1 MMTLHQGYNIVTAPV
16 ADTPNNLTALEFFR
30 AVAADNPVE
39 TPVTVTGLEDLL
51 YNATEESRTEII
63 KELRQTLRKTRSI
76 QSMDAVQL
84 HLDGTIVDDNVFRVR
99 VERTEGGIYL
109 DIGQLFVE
117 EPKLLSASHAVARK

>member
-1 MMTLHQGYNIVTAPV
+1 MTLHQGYNIVTDPV
-16 ADTPNNLTALEFFR
+16 ADTPNELSALEFFR

-51 YNATEESRTEII
+51 YNASENSRGKIV

-76 QSMDAVQL
+76 RSMDAVQL
-84 HLDGTIVDDNVFRVR
+84 HFDGTIVDDNAFRVR
-99 VERTEGGIYL
+99 IERNKGGIYL

-117 EPKLLSASHAVARK
+117 EPKPLTAAHAVARK

>member
-1 MMTLHQGYNIVTAPV
+1 MTDPV
-16 ADTPNNLTALEFFR
+16 ADTPNELTALEFFR

-51 YNATEESRTEII
+51 YNATEDSRAEIV

-76 QSMDAVQL
+76 HSMDAVQL
-84 HLDGTIVDDNVFRVR
+84 HIDGTIVDDNAFRIR
-99 VERTEGGIYL
+99 IERTEGGIYL

-117 EPKLLSASHAVARK
+117 EPKPLTATHAVARK